1 MFYSQM
7 VRNFTNWKTQGVE
20 LKVKQQ
26 LDKTQITNNRAVEDG
41 ENHPVKIQ
49 SHTRTMAKRAERIR
63 YIVTVVL
70 NRS

>member
-1 MFYSQM
+1 M
-7 VRNFTNWKTQGVE
+7 VRNFTNWETQGVE

-26 LDKTQITNNRAVEDG
+26 LDKTQITNNRAVEDV
-41 ENHPVKIQ
+41 ENPAVKIQ